1 MDRANDG
8 TSVVEGPPK
17 RTVDYPVIERGPK
30 SYQLSAHSLGQSIAI
45 LES

>member
-1 MDRANDG
+1 MDRANNG

-17 RTVDYPVIERGPK
+17 RTVDYPVIERGPESCK
-30 SYQLSAHSLGQSIAI
+30 SSAHSLGQSVTL